1 MVQQSADFNES
12 RFSRKPNAGKST
24 FFNAVTS
31 AVAQIG
37 DYPFT
42 TIDKNVGIAHVRKP
56 CPSKELGLIPNP
68 NNSLSEDGIRYIPIE
83 VIDVAGLV
91 PGAHEGKGM
100 GNKFLD
106 DLRQA
111 DVLIHVV
118 DSSGKTDLEGN
129 SVELAD
135 PLEEISFL
143 ENELHHWIANI
154 IIRNWSRSARAV
166 EAGEKIE
173 NFLSERLAG
182 LKISREAVILSLR
195 KSAISKP
202 IMKWDIDDALILART
217 IQQVSK
223 PIVIAANKADVASE
237 QNKKNLERASAI
249 LTSSDFEL
257 ALKNASKANLI
268 EYSPGSSKF
277 SSGSSNLKDN
287 QFNALKLISD
297 FLEEHGS
304 TGVQECLERA
314 VLDKLD
320 LIAIYPVEDETHF
333 TDGQQRVLPDA
344 FLLPRGSTALDL
356 AYKVH
361 TDIGDSFIRAIDCNS
376 KRVIGRDHELSDGD
390 IIKIV
395 AGS

>member
-1 MVQQSADFNES
+1 MKVGLVG
-12 RFSRKPNAGKST
+12 KPNAGKST

-223 PIVIAANKADVASE
+223 PIVIAANKVDVASE

-287 QFNALKLISD
+287 QINALKLISD
-297 FLEEHGS
+297 FLEENGS
-304 TGVQECLERA
+304 TGVQECLEKA

-333 TDGQQRVLPDA
+333 TDGQQRILPDA

>member
-1 MVQQSADFNES
+1 MKVGLVG
-12 RFSRKPNAGKST
+12 KPNAGKST

-277 SSGSSNLKDN
+277 SSDSSNLKDN
-287 QFNALKLISD
+287 QINALKLISD
-297 FLEEHGS
+297 FLDENGS
-304 TGVQECLERA
+304 TGVQECLEKA

-333 TDGQQRVLPDA
+333 TDGQQRILPDA

>member
-1 MVQQSADFNES
+1 MKVGLVG
-12 RFSRKPNAGKST
+12 KPNAGKST
-24 FFNAVTS
+24 FFNAITS

-91 PGAHEGKGM
+91 PGAHDGKGM
-100 GNKFLD
+100 GNQFLD

-195 KSAISKP
+195 KAAISKP
-202 IMKWDIDDALILART
+202 IMKWDIDDALILAKT

-223 PIVIAANKADVASE
+223 PIVIAANKADIASE
-237 QNKKNLERASAI
+237 QNKKNLAGVSAI

-257 ALKNASKANLI
+257 ALKNASKACLI
-268 EYSPGSSKF
+268 DYRAGSSKF
-277 SSGSSNLKDN
+277 TIGGNKLKEN
-287 QFNALKLISD
+287 QINALNLISD
-297 FLEEHGS
+297 FLEENGS
-304 TGVQECLERA
+304 TGVQKCLEKA

-333 TDGQQRVLPDA
+333 TDGQQRILPDV
-344 FLLPRGSTALDL
+344 FLLPRGSTASDL

-361 TDIGDSFIRAIDCNS
+361 TDIGDSF
-376 KRVIGRDHELSDGD
+376 V
-390 IIKIV
+390 
-395 AGS
+395 

>member
-1 MVQQSADFNES
+1 MKVGLVG
-12 RFSRKPNAGKST
+12 KPNAGKST

-100 GNKFLD
+100 GNQFLD

-129 SVELAD
+129 SVEMAD

-143 ENELHHWIANI
+143 EDELHHWIANI

-173 NFLSERLAG
+173 NFLSERLTG

-195 KSAISKP
+195 KAAISKP
-202 IMKWDIDDALILART
+202 IMKWDIDDALILAKT

-223 PIVIAANKADVASE
+223 PIVIAANKVDVASE
-237 QNKKNLERASAI
+237 QNKKNLAKVSAI

-268 EYSPGSSKF
+268 EYRSGSSKF
-277 SSGSSNLKDN
+277 TRDSNKLKEN
-287 QFNALKLISD
+287 QINALNLISD
-297 FLEEHGS
+297 FLEENGS
-304 TGVQECLERA
+304 TGVQKCLEKA

-333 TDGQQRVLPDA
+333 TDGQQRILPDA

>member
-1 MVQQSADFNES
+1 MKVGLVG
-12 RFSRKPNAGKST
+12 KPNAGKST

-277 SSGSSNLKDN
+277 SSDSSNLKDN
-287 QFNALKLISD
+287 QINALKLISD
-297 FLEEHGS
+297 FLEENGS
-304 TGVQECLERA
+304 TGVQECLEKA

>member
-1 MVQQSADFNES
+1 MKVGLVG
-12 RFSRKPNAGKST
+12 KPNAGKST

-129 SVELAD
+129 SVESAD

-277 SSGSSNLKDN
+277 SSDSSNLKDN
-287 QFNALKLISD
+287 QINALKLISD
-297 FLEEHGS
+297 FLEENGS
-304 TGVQECLERA
+304 TGVQECLEKA

-333 TDGQQRVLPDA
+333 TDGQQRILPDA

>member
-1 MVQQSADFNES
+1 MKVGLVG
-12 RFSRKPNAGKST
+12 KPNAGKST

-68 NNSLSEDGIRYIPIE
+68 NNSLSENGIRYIPIE

-129 SVELAD
+129 SDELAD

-154 IIRNWSRSARAV
+154 INRNWSRSARAV

-202 IMKWDIDDALILART
+202 IMKWDIGDALILART

-277 SSGSSNLKDN
+277 SSDNSNLKDN
-287 QFNALKLISD
+287 QINALKLISD
-297 FLEEHGS
+297 FLEENGS
-304 TGVQECLERA
+304 TGVQECLEKA

-376 KRVIGRDHELSDGD
+376 KRVIGREYELSDGD

>member
-1 MVQQSADFNES
+1 MKVGLVG
-12 RFSRKPNAGKST
+12 KPNAGKST
-24 FFNAVTS
+24 FFTAVTS

-42 TIDKNVGIAHVRKP
+42 TIDKNVGIAYVRKP
-56 CPSKELGLIPNP
+56 CPSKELGLTPNP
-68 NNSLSEDGIRYIPIE
+68 NNSLSEEGIRYIPIE

-129 SVELAD
+129 SVDTAD
-135 PLEEISFL
+135 PLEEIVFL
-143 ENELHHWIANI
+143 KDELHHWIANI
-154 IIRNWSRSARAV
+154 IIRDWSRSARAV

-173 NFLSERLAG
+173 NFISERLAG
-182 LKISREAVILSLR
+182 LKISRESVILSLR
-195 KSAISKP
+195 KAAISKP
-202 IMKWDIDDALILART
+202 IMKWDIDDALTLANS
-217 IQQVSK
+217 IQNVSK
-223 PIVIAANKADVASE
+223 PIVVAANKADVASDA
-237 QNKKNLERASAI
+237 NKKKLVQASAI
-249 LTSSDFEL
+249 LTSADYEL

-268 EYSPGSSKF
+268 EYNPGSSSF
-277 SSGSSNLKDN
+277 NNDNSNLTEN
-287 QFNALKLISD
+287 QINALSLISD
-297 FLEEHGS
+297 FLKNNGS
-304 TGVQECLERA
+304 TGVQECLEKA
-314 VLDKLD
+314 VLEKLD

-333 TDGQQRVLPDA
+333 TDGQNRVLPDA
-344 FLLPRGSTALDL
+344 HLLPKESTALDL

-361 TDIGDSFIRAIDCNS
+361 SDIGDSFIRAVDCRS
-376 KRVIGRDHELSDGD
+376 KRIIGKDYKLQDGD

>member
-1 MVQQSADFNES
+1 MKVGLVG
-12 RFSRKPNAGKST
+12 KPNAGKST
-24 FFNAVTS
+24 FFTAITS

-42 TIDKNVGIAHVRKP
+42 TIDKNVGIAYVRKP

-129 SVELAD
+129 SVDSAD
-135 PLEEISFL
+135 PLEEITFL
-143 ENELHHWIANI
+143 KDELHHWIANI

-166 EAGEKIE
+166 EAGEKVE
-173 NFLSERLAG
+173 DFLSERLAG

-195 KSAISKP
+195 KAAISKP
-202 IMKWDIDDALILART
+202 VMKWDLEDALTLAKS
-217 IQQVSK
+217 IQKVSK
-223 PIVIAANKADVASE
+223 PIVVAANKADIASE
-237 QNKKNLERASAI
+237 GNKNKLVKKAAI
-249 LTSSDFEL
+249 LTSADFEL

-268 EYSPGSSKF
+268 EYNPGSSSF
-277 SSGSSNLKDN
+277 DRVNSNLTEN
-287 QFNALKLISD
+287 QINALTTISD
-297 FLEEHGS
+297 FLESNGS
-304 TGVQECLERA
+304 TGVQDCLEKA
-314 VLDKLD
+314 VLEKLD

-333 TDGQQRVLPDA
+333 TDGQGRVLPDA
-344 FLLPRGSTALDL
+344 HLLPRDSSALDL

-361 TDIGDSFIRAIDCNS
+361 SDIGDNFIRAIDCRS
-376 KRVIGRDHELSDGD
+376 KRIIGKDYVLQDGD

>member
-1 MVQQSADFNES
+1 MKVGLVG
-12 RFSRKPNAGKST
+12 KPNAGKST

-100 GNKFLD
+100 GNQFLD

-129 SVELAD
+129 SVEMAD

-143 ENELHHWIANI
+143 EDELHHWIANI

-173 NFLSERLAG
+173 NFLSERLTG

-195 KSAISKP
+195 KAAISKP
-202 IMKWDIDDALILART
+202 IMKWDIDDALILAKT

-223 PIVIAANKADVASE
+223 PIVIAANKADIASK
-237 QNKKNLERASAI
+237 QNKKNLAKVSAI

-268 EYSPGSSKF
+268 EYRSGSSKF
-277 SSGSSNLKDN
+277 TRDSNKLKEN
-287 QFNALKLISD
+287 QINALNLISD
-297 FLEEHGS
+297 FLKENGS
-304 TGVQECLERA
+304 TGVQKCLEKA

-333 TDGQQRVLPDA
+333 TDGQQRILPDA